1 MSDDP
6 DDASNSSA
14 RVTLELYDLS
24 VEVDGAPDDDLDD
37 VEATA
42 TELMDYLVEQHYALE
57 QGPDDRD
64 RF

>member
-57 QGPDDRD
+57 QGTDDRD